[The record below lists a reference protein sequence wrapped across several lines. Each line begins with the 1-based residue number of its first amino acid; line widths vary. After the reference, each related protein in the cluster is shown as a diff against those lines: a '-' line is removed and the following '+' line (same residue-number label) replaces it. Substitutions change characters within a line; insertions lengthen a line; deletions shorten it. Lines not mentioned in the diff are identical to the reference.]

1 MAFSFSLKEID
12 YFISLSLEMGWWRKK
27 NREEA
32 DAKQKLV
39 QANGEVVL
47 EKLIEYCNGKSNPI
61 KTFSA
66 SQILRATDN
75 FSSSN
80 SLVLHASSSYRCYR
94 GMLED
99 RPVLVK
105 KWVRK
110 YSPCSGKTCSD
121 IAISSMVSGHKNFLK
136 LLGCCLEF
144 PNPVLVYEYAQSIMS
159 REKSKYLFDVSL
171 PWNMRLNIA
180 KEVADALTYLHTA
193 FSKSII
199 HKDMIPSN
207 IFLDGEGKAK
217 LSGFNNSVLIPEGEK
232 FVEDMVVE
240 GTFGYLDHNYMATG
254 MVTENT
260 DVYGFGAFML
270 TLLTALQPSIVV
282 KLYKDS
288 PIELVEDGGFVGI
301 VDPKVLESCR
311 EEEMWQFET
320 FFILSLR
327 CIGCKVEVPK
337 MIEVAK
343 ELKRML
349 V

>member
-1 MAFSFSLKEID
+1 
-12 YFISLSLEMGWWRKK
+12 MGWWRKK
-27 NREEA
+27 NTEEA
-32 DAKQKLV
+32 DVKKRLV

-75 FSSSN
+75 FSHNN
-80 SLVLHASSSYRCYR
+80 SLILHATGSYQCYK

-105 KWVRK
+105 KWVIK
-110 YSPCSGKTCSD
+110 YSPCSGKTCRD

-144 PNPVLVYEYAQSIMS
+144 PNPVIVYEYAQSIMC
-159 REKSKYLFDVSL
+159 REKPKYLFDVSL
-171 PWNMRLNIA
+171 PWNMRLKIA

-199 HKDMIPSN
+199 HKDMIPCN
-207 IFLDGEGKAK
+207 IFLDGEGGTAK

-254 MVTENT
+254 VVTENT
-260 DVYGFGAFML
+260 DVYGFGAFMI
-270 TLLTALQPSIVV
+270 TLLTALQPSLVV

-301 VDPKVLESCR
+301 VDPKVLESCK
-311 EEEMWQFET
+311 EEETWQFKT

-327 CIGCKVEVPK
+327 CIGCVGEEVPK

-343 ELKRML
+343 ELKMIML